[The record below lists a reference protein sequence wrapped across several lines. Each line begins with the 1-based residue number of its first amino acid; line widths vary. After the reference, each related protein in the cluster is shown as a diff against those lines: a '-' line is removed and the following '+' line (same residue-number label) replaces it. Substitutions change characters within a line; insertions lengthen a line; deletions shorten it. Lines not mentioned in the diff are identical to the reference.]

1 MCPRAKSLKAK
12 PDLQPAKLWILLVG
26 VNEYQDRQNLSS
38 LQYSALDCQGL
49 GEALKEATAS
59 LTNKEVIIHH
69 DFVRQ
74 YPRLIE
80 VQQSIQHIVKSAG
93 KDDTILFYFSGHG
106 ILETETQQVV
116 LCLADTNTQDLL
128 ITGLPLNN
136 LLKQLSNCAASQQ
149 LVWLDAC
156 HSGGMT
162 LRGTASSNDP
172 SCQLVETL
180 RHQAAESQGFYA
192 LLSCDQTQQ
201 SWEFPEL
208 GHGVFTYYLM
218 RGLQGEAADAQGI
231 IEADALYQYV
241 YYQTLRYIDKTNQQ
255 IRLINQQKSSRGES
269 KLQLEFPLQTP
280 KRIVEGFGRVILGK
294 QSLSK
299 LNVNPR
305 QALVVDGGSKTNST
319 TLALSQVLQNAGD
332 FYLRYFPQ
340 TNEPWSQVK
349 SAIATCLNVQN
360 ETKTEI
366 STALLYIR
374 GEVET
379 NESGESWLILQDGMS
394 LSRFW
399 LRKVLQSSHATQQI
413 VILDCPGTDCL
424 AEWVEDLRLETDRG
438 QCLIAANA
446 SLDDS
451 QQFANLVL
459 KTWQSADSTAGLPI
473 AAWISQLQVAL
484 AGTGITPQ
492 IWLSGTQGVIE
503 LLPAKH
509 GSNSKQ
515 SVLDLGICPYMG
527 LKAFNEASSEYFYG
541 RETLVQKLVNQI
553 SHKTSIAVVGASGSG
568 KSSAVQ
574 AGLMAELRQGK
585 QIPGSDRWWLG
596 CFRPGS
602 KPIQALA
609 RLLSDPQRQS
619 PTQQQLQIEGLLY
632 QGVEG
637 FVQWLRTR
645 TEVMVLLVIDQFE
658 ELFTLASE
666 SERQEFIALILGAL
680 KHAGDRFKLV
690 LTIRA
695 DFVAACLENPEL
707 AQILQK
713 NSILVPPYL
722 SEADYRHA
730 VIKPAQQV
738 GLQVESGLVEVLLQ
752 DLDRSSVDLPLL
764 QFVLQELW
772 SKRENSQLTLKAYQ
786 ELQGVKGALE
796 RQAQAIYDHLD
807 LPSQDCARWIFL
819 NLTQL
824 GEGTEDTRR
833 RMTKSD
839 LIVAKYP
846 ADLVNQTL
854 RTLTDANLLVMNL
867 DNGNNIGQSRSADN
881 PPEDDELFLAA
892 MRQEATVEIVHE
904 ILIRHWSSLRWW
916 LEENRSRLRS
926 QRQIEQAAGLWLQKN
941 QQDDFL
947 LKGVRLAE
955 AEEIYIQYTDEL
967 SDHAKEYVAACI
979 DARLAEQ
986 RETKKRLRKAQLTAA
1001 ALGILGLAAT
1011 VFGVST
1017 YRQKIITQVE
1027 NIDSLTAVAEAQ
1039 LLSNQQLESLTTS
1052 VKAARQLEQINGLGK
1067 VLVSQ
1072 EDWQE
1077 TKYKTTA
1084 TLQQSIYGTQELNR
1098 LENHRQ
1104 QVNSI
1109 SLSDD
1114 GEIYATAS
1122 DDGIIKVWQQ
1132 NGTLLQTLTK
1142 KQAQK
1147 NLALNFKGSEQTIN
1161 NPIYLPQQA
1170 SISTVN
1176 NTYSIADDNDT
1187 IVQLRVKNNHKLISS
1202 YAHPESVNHFV
1213 LSKDQKLLATTTI
1226 DGKIYIWSKSG
1237 ILQQTLIGHNG
1248 EILDLKFIPNNNQ
1261 SNSDTSN
1268 NSYKLISTGL
1278 DKTVKIWQVFN
1289 RYDHQAEEINS
1300 LAISPNNP
1308 HTFAAATG
1316 ASQIEIWQNNYDRT
1330 QKLIRTFSGH
1340 TESISQITYSPDGKI
1355 IASASWDQTIKL
1367 WNTHTGE
1374 LIKTLKTYQD
1384 GINTI
1389 AFAPDGQT
1397 LISGSEDKT
1406 IKLWNTAGRPK
1417 LIKTLTGHTDSVK
1430 VVIVSPNNKL
1440 IASAGYDNTIKLWTI
1455 KGELLQTIKAHN
1467 LAITSLIFT
1476 SNSNFLASGSWDNT
1490 VKIWAIKNA
1499 AKNSNLL
1506 HTFTGHQDGVTTV
1519 SFNSDGTVLA
1529 TGSGDRTI
1537 KLWNAKTGELI
1548 KTLRGHT
1555 SQINSLA
1562 FSSDDQSIISGE
1574 SQQGLFWWNLD
1585 LDDLLNR
1592 GCDRLADYLAT
1603 NPNVSPKDQKLCR

>member
-1 MCPRAKSLKAK
+1 MCPRAKSLKAQ
-12 PDLQPAKLWILLVG
+12 PDLRPAKLWILLVG

-59 LTNKEVIIHH
+59 FTDKEVIIHH
-69 DFVRQ
+69 DFVSQ

-93 KDDTILFYFSGHG
+93 KNDTILFYFSGHG

-128 ITGLPLNN
+128 MTGLPLNN

-162 LRGTASSNDP
+162 LRGTASPRDP
-172 SCQLVETL
+172 SSQLVETL

-218 RGLQGEAADAQGI
+218 RGLRGEAADTQGI

-269 KLQLEFPLQTP
+269 QLQSEFPLQTP

-305 QALVVDGGSKTNST
+305 QALVVDGGFKANST
-319 TLALSQVLQNAGD
+319 TLALSKVLQNAGD
-332 FYLRYFPQ
+332 FKLKYFPQ
-340 TNEPWSQVK
+340 TNESWSEVK
-349 SAIATCLNVQN
+349 NAIATCLNVQN
-360 ETKTEI
+360 ATNTNI
-366 STALLYIR
+366 STSLLYLR

-379 NESGESWLILQDGMS
+379 TETGESWLILQDGIS

-399 LRKVLQSSHATQQI
+399 LRKVLQSSHAKQQI

-424 AEWVEDLRLETDRG
+424 EDWVEDLRLETDRG

-446 SLDDS
+446 SLDCS

-459 KTWQSADSTAGLPI
+459 ETLQNTDSAAGLPI

-503 LLPAKH
+503 LLPAKAKH
-509 GSNSKQ
+509 GSNSEQ
-515 SVLDLGICPYMG
+515 PLLDLGICPYMG
-527 LKAFNEASSEYFYG
+527 LKAFNEANSEYFYG

-553 SHKTSIAVVGASGSG
+553 SHKTCIAVVGASGSG

-574 AGLMAELRQGK
+574 AGLMAQLRQGK
-585 QIPGSDRWWLG
+585 QIPTSDRWWLG

-602 KPIQALA
+602 KPVQALA
-609 RLLSDPQRQS
+609 RLLADPQRQS
-619 PTQQQLQIEGLLY
+619 QVQQQLQIEGLLY

-645 TEVMVLLVIDQFE
+645 TEAMVLLVIDQFE

-722 SEADYRHA
+722 NEADYRSA

-752 DLDRSSVDLPLL
+752 DLDRSSGDLPLL

-772 SKRENSQLTLKAYQ
+772 SKRENGKLTLKAYQ
-786 ELQGVKGALE
+786 ELEGVKGALE
-796 RQAQAIYDHLD
+796 RQAQGIYDHLD
-807 LPSQDCARWIFL
+807 IASQDCARWIFL

-854 RTLTDANLLVMNL
+854 RILTDANLLVMNL

-967 SDHAKEYVAACI
+967 SDNAKEYVAACI
-979 DARLAEQ
+979 DVRLAEQ
-986 RETKKRLRKAQLTAA
+986 RETKK
-1001 ALGILGLAAT
+1001 
-1011 VFGVST
+1011 
-1017 YRQKIITQVE
+1017 
-1027 NIDSLTAVAEAQ
+1027 
-1039 LLSNQQLESLTTS
+1039 
-1052 VKAARQLEQINGLGK
+1052 
-1067 VLVSQ
+1067 
-1072 EDWQE
+1072 
-1077 TKYKTTA
+1077 
-1084 TLQQSIYGTQELNR
+1084 
-1098 LENHRQ
+1098 
-1104 QVNSI
+1104 
-1109 SLSDD
+1109 
-1114 GEIYATAS
+1114 
-1122 DDGIIKVWQQ
+1122 
-1132 NGTLLQTLTK
+1132 
-1142 KQAQK
+1142 
-1147 NLALNFKGSEQTIN
+1147 
-1161 NPIYLPQQA
+1161 
-1170 SISTVN
+1170 
-1176 NTYSIADDNDT
+1176 
-1187 IVQLRVKNNHKLISS
+1187 
-1202 YAHPESVNHFV
+1202 
-1213 LSKDQKLLATTTI
+1213 
-1226 DGKIYIWSKSG
+1226 
-1237 ILQQTLIGHNG
+1237 
-1248 EILDLKFIPNNNQ
+1248 
-1261 SNSDTSN
+1261 
-1268 NSYKLISTGL
+1268 
-1278 DKTVKIWQVFN
+1278 
-1289 RYDHQAEEINS
+1289 
-1300 LAISPNNP
+1300 
-1308 HTFAAATG
+1308 TFA
-1316 ASQIEIWQNNYDRT
+1316 
-1330 QKLIRTFSGH
+1330 
-1340 TESISQITYSPDGKI
+1340 
-1355 IASASWDQTIKL
+1355 
-1367 WNTHTGE
+1367 
-1374 LIKTLKTYQD
+1374 
-1384 GINTI
+1384 
-1389 AFAPDGQT
+1389 
-1397 LISGSEDKT
+1397 
-1406 IKLWNTAGRPK
+1406 
-1417 LIKTLTGHTDSVK
+1417 
-1430 VVIVSPNNKL
+1430 
-1440 IASAGYDNTIKLWTI
+1440 
-1455 KGELLQTIKAHN
+1455 
-1467 LAITSLIFT
+1467 
-1476 SNSNFLASGSWDNT
+1476 
-1490 VKIWAIKNA
+1490 
-1499 AKNSNLL
+1499 
-1506 HTFTGHQDGVTTV
+1506 
-1519 SFNSDGTVLA
+1519 
-1529 TGSGDRTI
+1529 
-1537 KLWNAKTGELI
+1537 
-1548 KTLRGHT
+1548 
-1555 SQINSLA
+1555 
-1562 FSSDDQSIISGE
+1562 
-1574 SQQGLFWWNLD
+1574 
-1585 LDDLLNR
+1585 
-1592 GCDRLADYLAT
+1592 
-1603 NPNVSPKDQKLCR
+1603 